1 MKIRSGSLGSFA
13 GGLGKRFWRLPEGDS
28 ATPITVWSGNQMR
41 GAGLNRE
48 RRSSGVLLKEKIRML
63 RQRRGMTQT
72 QLAEASGVNSSTI
85 SRIENG
91 LVSQVTVDTLLRVA
105 RALEVPVDY
114 LLSDRD
120 AMVPNDL
127 VRVDTTAQ
135 YILRRYEQ
143 LSARGRE
150 QLKSFV
156 RFLSEQEESHP

>member
-1 MKIRSGSLGSFA
+1 
-13 GGLGKRFWRLPEGDS
+13 
-28 ATPITVWSGNQMR
+28 
-41 GAGLNRE
+41 
-48 RRSSGVLLKEKIRML
+48 
-63 RQRRGMTQT
+63 MTQT